1 MNLSCSPCSQSFS
14 VMCSMTPPGAEP
26 ALLTMMSTRPRA
38 LCPCSTKFLA
48 SASLVRSAGM
58 ATTLRPV
65 ALAISAAV
73 ASSGSLRLAQMAT
86 STPSLASNWAMPLPM
101 PSLPPVT
108 SAVLPLSCRSMESL
122 RLLFVGKP
130 AASLGRGKQVR
141 QRRVHGRR
149 LFTRNGVARA
159 RDDEQSRRRHDTLE
173 EDAALETRLVLIA
186 DNHQQRDAELLQLRF
201 HLPQR
206 RALELQ
212 VEHGLRVAF
221 RRMFGEHARELRKAA
236 RILVLESLPHRRIG
250 IFRSGGDDALFR
262 EHLPGLGGHRLHRF
276 ALRDVG
282 RRAPATAGSGH
293 RDASLRVPHAHMQRR
308 VGAHG
313 MADDVRL
320 RELECI
326 HERDDVVARDV
337 LPVPLG
343 IARHIGRRIAA
354 LAVGDAAMRAREMP
368 QLRLPAAIVAGIFVH
383 ENDRR
388 ALPGLFV
395 IEADAVGSRDVRHQG
410 LTLIHLHT
418 NEMLLHSYAT
428 LQAQRGRRTQNARHL
443 FGLGDT
449 RALLGSD

>member
-48 SASLVRSAGM
+48 SAS
-58 ATTLRPV
+58 
-65 ALAISAAV
+65 LAISAAV

-186 DNHQQRDAELLQLRF
+186 DNHQQRDAEL
-201 HLPQR
+201 
-206 RALELQ
+206 
-212 VEHGLRVAF
+212 
-221 RRMFGEHARELRKAA
+221 
-236 RILVLESLPHRRIG
+236 
-250 IFRSGGDDALFR
+250 
-262 EHLPGLGGHRLHRF
+262 
-276 ALRDVG
+276 
-282 RRAPATAGSGH
+282 
-293 RDASLRVPHAHMQRR
+293 
-308 VGAHG
+308 
-313 MADDVRL
+313 
-320 RELECI
+320 
-326 HERDDVVARDV
+326 
-337 LPVPLG
+337 
-343 IARHIGRRIAA
+343 
-354 LAVGDAAMRAREMP
+354 
-368 QLRLPAAIVAGIFVH
+368 
-383 ENDRR
+383 
-388 ALPGLFV
+388 
-395 IEADAVGSRDVRHQG
+395 
-410 LTLIHLHT
+410 
-418 NEMLLHSYAT
+418 
-428 LQAQRGRRTQNARHL
+428 
-443 FGLGDT
+443 
-449 RALLGSD
+449 